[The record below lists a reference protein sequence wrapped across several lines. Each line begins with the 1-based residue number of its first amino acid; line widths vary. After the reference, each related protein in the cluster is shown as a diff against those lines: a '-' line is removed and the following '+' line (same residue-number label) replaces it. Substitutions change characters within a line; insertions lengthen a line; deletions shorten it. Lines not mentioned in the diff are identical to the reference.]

1 MDVTIQA
8 IVDQLM
14 NKGNA
19 HEILEYAI
27 QRYADAHSSYD
38 SMKTIV
44 SMLET
49 MLDSLESDTRKYHD
63 AAKWSI
69 AIQSMDVDRDPVG
82 YFSAMIPV
90 VMALFPD
97 GIDEGASKASQR
109 YFGMF
114 LGLLGKPE
122 VFDFNS
128 KGDMKW
134 AESFKYKEY
143 LIKMKDKYL

>member
-14 NKGNA
+14 NKDNA
-19 HEILEYAI
+19 DEILRYAI
-27 QRYADAHSSYD
+27 QRYADVHSSYD
-38 SMKTIV
+38 SMKTVIH
-44 SMLET
+44 MLET
-49 MLDSLESDTRKYHD
+49 MLDSFESDTRRYHD

-69 AIQSMDVDRDPVG
+69 AIQSMDVDRDPIG

-97 GIDEGASKASQR
+97 GINEGSSKASQR

-128 KGDMKW
+128 KEDMRW

-143 LIKMKDKYL
+143 LIKMRDKYF